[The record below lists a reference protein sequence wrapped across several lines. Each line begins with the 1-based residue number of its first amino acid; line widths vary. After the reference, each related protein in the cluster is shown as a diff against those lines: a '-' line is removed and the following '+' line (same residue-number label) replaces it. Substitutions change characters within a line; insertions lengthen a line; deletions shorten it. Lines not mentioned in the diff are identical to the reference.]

1 MANEI
6 IVEPDLQ
13 FTKDLIKAGAND
25 LKKCY
30 QCATC
35 SVACRIS
42 PDNSPYP
49 RKEMIWAQWGLKD
62 RLLNDPDVWLCHQCN
77 DCSTLCPRGAYPA
90 DVLKAIR
97 KMLIQKLSWPSFMG
111 SLVGE
116 SSMAVLALGFPALVV
131 LLLTYFSNGFNF
143 SSPKPVHY
151 GQFIG
156 YIPIQIIYTLA
167 LIFAVVSMVFSL
179 KNYWAMLDANNPG
192 AGQGPRKGF
201 VPSLIE
207 ALKEILPH
215 STFKDCEANYIRYIA
230 HFLTFWGMIG
240 LLVTTAIVAFNIDIL
255 HLAPP
260 SRSGP
265 GTIPIKILGNV
276 SAIAFVVGLAIM
288 LVRRIGNPEQA
299 GNSSYFDWFFLW
311 IIFGTGATGLITE
324 LSRWAGSASGAYFF
338 YMVHLM
344 FVLALLLYLPFS
356 KFAHLGYRT
365 IAIAWGKS
373 VGRNM
378 TVPVVPNFVPPV
390 RAEEPE
396 AAKEATV

>member
-1 MANEI
+1 
-6 IVEPDLQ
+6 
-13 FTKDLIKAGAND
+13 
-25 LKKCY
+25 
-30 QCATC
+30 
-35 SVACRIS
+35 
-42 PDNSPYP
+42 
-49 RKEMIWAQWGLKD
+49 
-62 RLLNDPDVWLCHQCN
+62 
-77 DCSTLCPRGAYPA
+77 
-90 DVLKAIR
+90 
-97 KMLIQKLSWPSFMG
+97 
-111 SLVGE
+111 
-116 SSMAVLALGFPALVV
+116 
-131 LLLTYFSNGFNF
+131 
-143 SSPKPVHY
+143 
-151 GQFIG
+151 
-156 YIPIQIIYTLA
+156 
-167 LIFAVVSMVFSL
+167 
-179 KNYWAMLDANNPG
+179 
-192 AGQGPRKGF
+192 
-201 VPSLIE
+201 
-207 ALKEILPH
+207 KEILPH
-215 STFKDCEANYIRYIA
+215 STFKDCEANYTRYIA

-240 LLVTTAIVAFNIDIL
+240 LFVTTAIVAFNIDIL

-265 GTIPIKILGNV
+265 GTVPIKILGNV

-324 LSRWAGSASGAYFF
+324 LSRWAGSVSGAYFF

>member
-6 IVEPDLQ
+6 IVEPYLQ

-151 GQFIG
+151 GEFIG
-156 YIPIQIIYTLA
+156 YIPIQVIYTLA
-167 LIFAVVSMVFSL
+167 LIFAVVYMVFSL
-179 KNYWAMLDANNPG
+179 KNY
-192 AGQGPRKGF
+192 
-201 VPSLIE
+201 
-207 ALKEILPH
+207 
-215 STFKDCEANYIRYIA
+215 
-230 HFLTFWGMIG
+230 
-240 LLVTTAIVAFNIDIL
+240 
-255 HLAPP
+255 
-260 SRSGP
+260 
-265 GTIPIKILGNV
+265 
-276 SAIAFVVGLAIM
+276 
-288 LVRRIGNPEQA
+288 
-299 GNSSYFDWFFLW
+299 
-311 IIFGTGATGLITE
+311 
-324 LSRWAGSASGAYFF
+324 
-338 YMVHLM
+338 
-344 FVLALLLYLPFS
+344 
-356 KFAHLGYRT
+356 
-365 IAIAWGKS
+365 
-373 VGRNM
+373 
-378 TVPVVPNFVPPV
+378 
-390 RAEEPE
+390 
-396 AAKEATV
+396 

>member
-13 FTKDLIKAGAND
+13 FTKDLIKAGATD

-35 SVACRIS
+35 SVACRVS

-116 SSMAVLALGFPALVV
+116 SSMAVLALGIPILVV
-131 LLLTYFSNGFNF
+131 LLMTYFSNGFTF
-143 SSPKPVHY
+143 SSPAPVHY
-151 GQFIG
+151 GQFIS
-156 YIPIQIIYTLA
+156 YIPIQVIYTLA

-179 KNYWAMLDANNPG
+179 KNYWTMLDKNNPPT
-192 AGQGPRKGF
+192 AQEPRKGF

-215 STFKDCEANYIRYIA
+215 STFKDCEANYIRYVA
-230 HFLTFWGMIG
+230 HFMVFWGMIG
-240 LLVTTAIVAFNIDIL
+240 LFVTTAIVAFNIDIL
-255 HLAPP
+255 SLAPP
-260 SRSGP
+260 SRGGP

-276 SAIAFVVGLAIM
+276 SAIAFVAGLAIM
-288 LVRRIGNPEQA
+288 LVRRLGSPEQA

-311 IIFGTGATGLITE
+311 IIFGTGLTGLITE
-324 LSRWAGSASGAYFF
+324 LSRWAGSVSGAYFF

-373 VGRNM
+373 VGRKM
-378 TVPVVPNFVPPV
+378 TVPVVPNFAPPI